1 MAILDGLG
9 WQSTRSPLGQ
19 PLGLCLPKDV
29 NKFINIPKW
38 ETPNNDEMW
47 PAFVLE
53 EPTKN
58 SDKLVM
64 NAVIDLSN
72 QLVVTGAS
80 RSLMK

>member
-1 MAILDGLG
+1 
-9 WQSTRSPLGQ
+9 
-19 PLGLCLPKDV
+19 
-29 NKFINIPKW
+29 
-38 ETPNNDEMW
+38 MW